1 MVNMGI
7 SKLREKVKEQQEKV
21 IKFLCNYFDIDIILH
36 CTNDVYDA
44 CSGSSV
50 GDEREPTAGNE

>member
-36 CTNDVYDA
+36 CTI
-44 CSGSSV
+44 
-50 GDEREPTAGNE
+50 GNLCIQAVLYY